1 MIRKTVLVS
10 SFVLLVLFQSC
21 NMSSSKEDI
30 DSSSFEVENQVN
42 SPSFMEVISSIPDI
56 KLPYTMYCGIECY
69 MTSYPTA
76 KDLGAFFIKT
86 VPEPEVSKIVGKLSI
101 NNDKVYI
108 LYGLVGDIIY
118 PHLNIYD
125 KNGHKLDS
133 LYLHISYCIADCEGV
148 VSTATIINK
157 DFSISMADTAKHFH
171 CIDDHNN
178 GYEQIL
184 DSIIISTRKMNL
196 TKDGFYKIT
205 KETKEN
211 VK

>member
-30 DSSSFEVENQVN
+30 GSSSFEVENQVN

-56 KLPYTMYCGIECY
+56 KLPYIMYCGIDDRYTWIEDFDEDF
-69 MTSYPTA
+69 M
-76 KDLGAFFIKT
+76 KT
-86 VPEPEVSKIVGKLSI
+86 KSESGVHPSIIVGKLPI
-101 NNDKVYI
+101 NNDKIYL
-108 LYGLVGDIIY
+108 LYGLIGDIVY
-118 PHLNIYD
+118 PYLNIYD

-133 LYLHISYCIADCEGV
+133 LYLHISYCAGDCEGV
-148 VSTATIINK
+148 VSTATTINK
-157 DFSISMADTAKHFH
+157 DFSIQMADTAKHFQ
-171 CIDDHNN
+171 CNENDE
-178 GYEQIL
+178 GYDRIL
-184 DSIIISTRKMNL
+184 DSVIVSTRKMNL

-205 KETKEN
+205 KETREN